1 MSKKVI
7 LVTGASSGMGYEA
20 CKSLASQGHKVYGGA
35 RRVEKMESLKAD
47 GVTPLKLDVTD
58 SNGSLIQ
65 DNDERMMFFTRGVLE
80 TIKKLAWKP
89 DIIHCSGWFSMLV
102 PFYVKRTEFRNNPF
116 FMESKLALTLY
127 NDDFGEMLATNMAKK
142 MKADGGTQKDWRFY
156 KEPTYLNI
164 MKAAINYSDAVILA
178 SDKVNPELIDFAK
191 QNNKDIV
198 EYTPDNK
205 EFCEKINEY
214 YDSIIE
220 IEED

>member
-1 MSKKVI
+1 
-7 LVTGASSGMGYEA
+7 
-20 CKSLASQGHKVYGGA
+20 
-35 RRVEKMESLKAD
+35 
-47 GVTPLKLDVTD
+47 
-58 SNGSLIQ
+58 
-65 DNDERMMFFTRGVLE
+65 
-80 TIKKLAWKP
+80 
-89 DIIHCSGWFSMLV
+89 
-102 PFYVKRTEFRNNPF
+102 
-116 FMESKLALTLY
+116 
-127 NDDFGEMLATNMAKK
+127 
-142 MKADGGTQKDWRFY
+142 
-156 KEPTYLNI
+156 